1 MDSFLPL
8 LFSVPISYKQ
18 YKKLKFC
25 VSWLIL
31 VHSRNCKAILDVTK
45 DCLCFMYARNF
56 DQVNSYNFMELK
68 MIILCLSCLCMHV
81 HVCMFMYVYAPC
93 VFLYLSE
100 ARRGQDTLSWDYRFS
115 AHMKVL
121 RIQNESFVRA
131 DNVLSR
137 WVMSKS
143 QWTNEFD
150 WCDLKDSW
158 WAASC
163 RQLTWGRNCV
173 FQTTH

>member
-93 VFLYLSE
+93 VFLGNMNPPELE
-100 ARRGQDTLSWDYRFS
+100 WQEVWAIVWVLGNWARLLCRGAIAL
-115 AHMKVL
+115 APVL
-121 RIQNESFVRA
+121 QTPFKTFCLGWR
-131 DNVLSR
+131 DNSVG
-137 WVMSKS
+137 
-143 QWTNEFD
+143 
-150 WCDLKDSW
+150 KDSCYQVW
-158 WAASC
+158 RSE
-163 RQLTWGRNCV
+163 
-173 FQTTH
+173 